1 MQKLQVCVYDGG
13 AGDRVG
19 SVDADRV
26 YDLNLC
32 CVEQL
37 TAEKGIRDAYRL
49 ANNLAPSSLGDFLR
63 GGDNALSAARQGVA
77 WVAQRDLET
86 GPAGERLYHSAKD
99 VTLRAPILPSTK
111 VICMG
116 DTYQSH
122 ADLAGVAQAAE
133 PGLFF
138 KMSQV
143 VVGPDEWV
151 IILKSYHPQPMVYD
165 TELTVVIGKAG
176 MSIPEDRVEE
186 QIWGYTILN
195 DLTLR
200 GAKSK
205 GPRYKVFETSAPVGP
220 WIVPKDQVAD
230 RGSLKLSFRI
240 NGKQVREGST
250 SKHLFSIP
258 SMIAEVSKYHAL
270 RPGDIIATGGPGATE
285 VLDVGDIM
293 EAEIEG
299 IGTLRNPIKLED

>member
-1 MQKLQVCVYDGG
+1 MQKLQVCIYDGS

-19 SVDADRV
+19 SVEGDRV

-32 CVEQL
+32 CVQRL

-49 ANNLAPSSLGDFLR
+49 ANNLVPSELGDFLH
-63 GGDNALSAARQGVA
+63 GGDAAITAARQGVEWA
-77 WVAQRDLET
+77 IQHGEQS
-86 GPAGERLYHSAKD
+86 GPAGEPLFHSSKD
-99 VTLRAPILPSTK
+99 VVLRAPILSSTK

-122 ADLAGVAQAAE
+122 ADIAGAVQATE

-151 IILKSYHPQPMVYD
+151 IIPKNYHPQPMVYD
-165 TELTVVIGKAG
+165 TELTVVIGKTG
-176 MSIPEDRVEE
+176 MSIPEEQAEE
-186 QIWGYTILN
+186 YIWGYTILN

-200 GAKSK
+200 GVKDM
-205 GPRYKVFETSAPVGP
+205 GPRYKLFETSAPVGP
-220 WIVPKDQVAD
+220 WIVPKDQVED
-230 RGSLKLSFRI
+230 RGSLKMAFRI
-240 NGKQVREGST
+240 NGKQVQEGST
-250 SKHLFSIP
+250 SKLLFTIP

-270 RPGDIIATGGPGATE
+270 RPGDIIATGGPGATDP
-285 VLDVGDIM
+285 LDVGDVM

-299 IGTLRNPIKLED
+299 VGTLRNPIKLED